1 MGDAACDKTGSTA
14 GSREA
19 ALLLACLR
27 ARAVDTG
34 ELMPSGIPADV
45 DWNIFLRLAIRHR
58 MVPAVRHVLEPVADS
73 IPRPA
78 WENIRDAAL
87 GIAAANERWMAELKY
102 LLKELGQNN
111 IPCMVLRGLPLSQQL
126 YGNIHSRQ
134 ISDLDILVH
143 REDAVRAMTVLSGAG
158 YEPMFRL
165 NETQARAYVRFRI
178 ERTYLRT
185 AKHMAVDLHWR
196 AMPRVFELTA
206 DEHLW
211 SGAQPRDVE
220 GVRMLAP
227 DKEGSLL
234 LVFAHGTKHGW
245 DRFAQVLDLAMSL
258 RDASAE
264 EIRQAVDHAG
274 RQGYRRAC
282 LLGLGLCREL
292 AGLGEPAD
300 LLKEAAETPMIRETT
315 ERTREWLLSSDE
327 VWGRG
332 GQERKLLGCVL
343 ERASSKARY
352 YVDEVLKPTGIEVE
366 KISLPR
372 PLWFL
377 YYVIRAAR
385 LAGKAVWRPL
395 IRRRRAL

>member
-58 MVPAVRHVLEPVADS
+58 MVPAVRHVLEPVAGS

-102 LLKELGQNN
+102 LLQELGRNN
-111 IPCMVLRGLPLSQQL
+111 VPCMVLRGLPLSQQL

-143 REDAVRAMTVLSGAG
+143 REDAVRAMAILSAAG

-165 NETQARAYVRFRI
+165 GEAQARAYVRFRI

-185 AKHMAVDLHWR
+185 AKHMAVDLHWK

-206 DEHLW
+206 EEHLW
-211 SGAQPRDVE
+211 SDSQPRDVE
-220 GVRMLAP
+220 GGRVLAP

-234 LVFAHGTKHGW
+234 LIFAHGTKHGW

-264 EIRQAVDHAG
+264 EIRQAVDSAS

-282 LLGLGLCREL
+282 LLGLALCRDL
-292 AGLGEPAD
+292 AGLNEPAD
-300 LLKEAAETPMIRETT
+300 LLEEATETPIVCQTSEQVK
-315 ERTREWLLSSDE
+315 EWLLSSDE

-332 GQERKLLGCVL
+332 GQERKLLRCVL
-343 ERASSKARY
+343 EGVSAKARY
-352 YVDEVLKPTGIEVE
+352 YADEVLKPTGIEIE
-366 KISLPR
+366 KVSLPR

-377 YYVIRAAR
+377 YYFVRLMR
-385 LAGKAVWRPL
+385 LAIKAVKRM
-395 IRRRRAL
+395 RAR